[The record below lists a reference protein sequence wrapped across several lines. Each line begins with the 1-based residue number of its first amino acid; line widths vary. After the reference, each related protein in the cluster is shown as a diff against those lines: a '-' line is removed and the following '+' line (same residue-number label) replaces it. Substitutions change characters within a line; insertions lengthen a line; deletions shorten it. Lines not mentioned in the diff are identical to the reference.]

1 MRVWRICKAEHA
13 ATAFTGEGALLYP
26 GRWHHPGTPVVY
38 CSESRA
44 LAALEQLV
52 HLHRNRLP
60 PHFICFGVE
69 IPDHVAITEVRVQDL
84 PTAWRR
90 QPASPELRDIG
101 THWAGSSESVVL
113 QVPSAVVPGEHNFL
127 LNPRHPDFGQLAIA
141 DAEPFAFDERLVA
154 PGQGGRRT

>member
-13 ATAFTGEGALLYP
+13 ATAFTGEGAILYP

-52 HLHRNRLP
+52 HLHHNRLP
-60 PHFICFGVE
+60 RNFVCFGVE
-69 IPDHVAITEVRVQDL
+69 IPDDLAIREVWTKDL
-84 PTAWRR
+84 PAAWRR
-90 QPASPELRDIG
+90 QPGPPELRDIG
-101 THWAGSSESVVL
+101 TRWAESGETVAL

-127 LNPRHPDFGQLAIA
+127 LNPRHPDCGRLAIG
-141 DAEPFAFDERLVA
+141 DLEPFEFDERLVE
-154 PGQGGRRT
+154 PHTPGRRR

>member
-1 MRVWRICKAEHA
+1 MRIWRICKAEHA

-26 GRWHHPGTPVVY
+26 GRWHHAGTVVVY

-60 PHFICFGVE
+60 PHFVCFGVE
-69 IPDHVAITEVRVQDL
+69 IPPDVAIREIRVDDL
-84 PTAWRR
+84 PAEWRR
-90 QPASPELRDIG
+90 HPGPLELRDIG
-101 THWAGSSESVVL
+101 TEWAESAGTVVL

-127 LNPRHPDFGQLAIA
+127 LNPRHPAISQLAIGR
-141 DAEPFAFDERLVA
+141 AEPFEFDERLA
-154 PGQGGRRT
+154 SNSGS